1 MRARGGRVVVWRV
14 VAALRLPGLRAAA
27 RRSRMDRGSPMDRGP
42 TRSAERDADWLPLVT
57 CDNNVVIGR
66 VGVVCVY
73 LVLRLVLRS

>member
-1 MRARGGRVVVWRV
+1 
-14 VAALRLPGLRAAA
+14 
-27 RRSRMDRGSPMDRGP
+27 MDRGP